1 MALMPAVSFA
11 ASATED
17 TVVVEGGFDNAQDP
31 SSSQDTDYSVKTTTT
46 GTKLLL
52 VPAIFRSPSASLASS
67 VWQIRICNPS
77 AVLTNTTGVTAQVQ
91 DSDRTVFYS
100 RGFFVSNYAYDDL
113 PTSISEV
120 WNFGDTAADTA
131 IYDRIEVVRGATG
144 LMSGTEIPPPTSTWY
159 VSMQTAM
166 NLKAMSPPVTVAGTN
181 NATCWICRLR
191 W

>member
-1 MALMPAVSFA
+1 MSFIYHTRDGQPQPAATPSLLAACIAMALMPAVSFA

-77 AVLTNTTGVTAQVQ
+77 
-91 DSDRTVFYS
+91 
-100 RGFFVSNYAYDDL
+100 
-113 PTSISEV
+113 
-120 WNFGDTAADTA
+120 
-131 IYDRIEVVRGATG
+131 VR
-144 LMSGTEIPPPTSTWY
+144 
-159 VSMQTAM
+159 
-166 NLKAMSPPVTVAGTN
+166 
-181 NATCWICRLR
+181 C
-191 W
+191 